1 MMKKLS
7 GKETFHLRWWFL
19 IVGSRKFKKV
29 NAKNVKTQ
37 FYGIFFCL
45 WNVHF
50 IFHFTRYFFGLDF
63 LTFFG
68 PMRRNLVLQYFYY
81 TQLNLTIF
89 EIYWCLSIIIGTF
102 LLYNTVWHEK
112 NFAQFIGKA
121 LSGSETFI
129 NSRPKKPC
137 NDIFNQFLGIFYTFS
152 ESNFFKKFVKLIYL
166 ISRFFFGL
174 RKRN

>member
-37 FYGIFFCL
+37 FYGIIFCL

-68 PMRRNLVLQYFYY
+68 RMRRNLVLQYFYY

-102 LLYNTVWHEK
+102 LLYNTVWLEK
-112 NFAQFIGKA
+112 QFCSIHRKGPPWVRNFHKFQAKKNRVMIFLINFSVFFIHFLKVII
-121 LSGSETFI
+121 FR
-129 NSRPKKPC
+129 NS
-137 NDIFNQFLGIFYTFS
+137 
-152 ESNFFKKFVKLIYL
+152 
-166 ISRFFFGL
+166 
-174 RKRN
+174 